1 MQSPAA
7 ESVSLR
13 VQAEQIADAYLPTDG
28 RPSLLNDSDKV
39 HVLLASI
46 RDGNYRETAIRQAG
60 IAKQTFYNWLKQ
72 AEHGN
77 DAAMR
82 FVDALEKAEADA
94 ESETVRNVRNASKL
108 PQFWAAG
115 MTWLERKSPD
125 KWGRRQDDASV
136 PKVVV
141 QIGVQA
147 SEVQVT
153 FASPPASVS
162 PDFHSLTRDHV
173 SDNGDYGSQP
183 QDAAPALSEPT
194 SLVGRAIPEGAPA
207 RSGRPLSASGPE
219 SPGKARRRK
228 VGIKVRRGAKRRL
241 AVGKKKG
248 VRDA

>member
-1 MQSPAA
+1 MNQTANDSLA
-7 ESVSLR
+7 LR
-13 VQAEQIADAYLPTDG
+13 VQAEQIADAYLPSIG
-28 RPSLLNDSDKV
+28 RPSHLNDPDKV
-39 HVLLASI
+39 QLLLASI
-46 RDGNYRETAIRQAG
+46 RDGNYRETACRQAG
-60 IAKQTFYNWLKQ
+60 LSKVTFYNWLKQ
-72 AEHGN
+72 AEHGHEQ
-77 DAAMR
+77 AIA
-82 FVDALEKAEADA
+82 FVNALEKAEADA

-162 PDFHSLTRDHV
+162 PDFHSLTRDHG

-183 QDAAPALSEPT
+183 PRIDPPVIDPI

-207 RSGRPLSASGPE
+207 RSGRPLLASGRE

-228 VGIKVRRGAKRRL
+228 VGMKTRLGAKRRL